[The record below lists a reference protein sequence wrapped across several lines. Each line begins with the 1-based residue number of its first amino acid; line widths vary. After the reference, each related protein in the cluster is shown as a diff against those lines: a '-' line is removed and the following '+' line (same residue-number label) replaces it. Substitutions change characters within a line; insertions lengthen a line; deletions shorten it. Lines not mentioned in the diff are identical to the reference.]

1 MTATTVSQPEILG
14 SSQPQISL
22 PSIGG
27 ENSKWSSGTIIT
39 VVLIIIV
46 LALLGLN
53 IFTYLAKGSDQLGYL
68 VEVLTKNIPG
78 SLRDV
83 LSTSGRGVVL
93 GTGVVGGAIQQA
105 GDVVGREME
114 VQRADLWEGRDRGR
128 PSALP
133 STKKADSKR
142 YGPPKRT
149 GAYQPDK
156 TSSEI
161 QKPHK
166 AGFCYIGTDKGYRSC
181 ISVSESDKCLSGEI
195 YPTMR
200 LCINPTLRQ

>member
-1 MTATTVSQPEILG
+1 MTGIAVSQPEILG
-14 SSQPQISL
+14 GPQPQISL

-27 ENSKWSSGTIIT
+27 EKSKWTSGTIIT
-39 VVLIIIV
+39 IVLIVLV

-68 VEVLTKNIPG
+68 VEVLTKNIP
-78 SLRDV
+78 SRLRDV

-105 GDVVGREME
+105 GDVVGKGME
-114 VQRADLWEGRDRGR
+114 AQRADLWEDRDRGR
-128 PSALP
+128 TSVPP

-166 AGFCYIGTDKGYRSC
+166 AGFCYIG
-181 ISVSESDKCLSGEI
+181 
-195 YPTMR
+195 
-200 LCINPTLRQ
+200 NRQGV